1 VNREKKRN
9 ECLDAI
15 AAREGKGMRHS
26 GKRGWLWLAG
36 SAAVL
41 ALMMSLPA
49 HANAQTI
56 TLCVTNNGLVKGINQ
71 SPCPGNTTAVTW
83 QQVGPTGP
91 TGPTGPAGSEGA
103 QGQQGPAGAQGPN
116 GPTGVTGNVGP
127 AGPIGIPGVVGNM
140 GPTGPQ
146 GDQGGPGEPNPFGGA
161 GGIIGPTGPAGEAGP
176 TGATGP
182 QGFTG
187 SPGFH
192 GANTEDVVV
201 LTGGTLGATIGF
213 QAGIQAEPGESL
225 TVGPGNGAQIQGHLQ
240 AETFVPIPNN
250 PNDPTAGI
258 LQDFHFTIDPGPG
271 GTAGAYNFFVCDL
284 TTNPTCALSP
294 PLPAIC
300 TITQGATVP
309 ASNPLAP
316 PGTNISNCPD
326 TPLHPGSCSC
336 ENDEESGPGTEVFP
350 INPGD
355 SVAVIVS
362 QADSSAP
369 TTNVNVRFSMS
380 YIHNDQN

>member
-1 VNREKKRN
+1 
-9 ECLDAI
+9 
-15 AAREGKGMRHS
+15 MRHS

-56 TLCVTNNGLVKGINQ
+56 TLCVTGNGLVKAINQ
-71 SPCPGNTTAVTW
+71 SSCPGNTTAVTW
-83 QQVGPTGP
+83 AQVGPTGP

-146 GDQGGPGEPNPFGGA
+146 GDQGGPGDPNPFGGE
-161 GGIIGPTGPAGEAGP
+161 GGIVGPTGPAGIAGATGPTGPTGP
-176 TGATGP
+176 TGAT
-182 QGFTG
+182 
-187 SPGFH
+187 GFH

-213 QAGIQAEPGESL
+213 QAGIQAEPGESD
-225 TVGPGNGAQIQGHLQ
+225 TIGSGNGAQIQGHLQ

-250 PNDPTAGI
+250 PNDPTGGV
-258 LQDFHFTIDPGPG
+258 LQDFHFTINPGPG
-271 GTAGAYNFFVCDL
+271 GPGGAGGAYNFFVCDL
-284 TTNPTCALSP
+284 TTNPSCALSP
-294 PLPAIC
+294 PTPALC
-300 TITQGATVP
+300 TITQDTVT
-309 ASNPLAP
+309 AGEN
-316 PGTNISNCPD
+316 GTNATACPD
-326 TPLHPGSCSC
+326 PAHPGSCSC
-336 ENDEESGPGTEVFP
+336 ENDEQSGPGTEIFP
-350 INPGD
+350 VNPGD
-355 SVAVIVS
+355 SVAIIVS

-369 TTNVNVRFSMS
+369 TSNVNVRFSMS